1 MTGPN
6 KPPPPSTIPGQ
17 KASGHDLRQ
26 LQTHVAKLLGRDS
39 TRFPGAQPVSFT
51 GKHLQELLE
60 RDYYV
65 CEKSDGIRCLMY
77 LTSNTEH
84 QEMVFLIDRK
94 NDYYL
99 VPELHFPRMEDVAAF
114 HVDTIVDGELV
125 NDLEK
130 DGSVTMKYLVFD
142 CMVLDGQPLLDRI
155 LDKRLGYFRERVHK
169 PFVRCFEEFPEDRA
183 HLPFYVDFKHMER
196 SYGLQV
202 VFDEILP
209 NLPHGNDG
217 LIFTNRNT
225 PYHPGTDPNI
235 VKWKPPDENSI
246 DFRLYLQF
254 PPLSPSSSDE
264 ESSSTNG
271 VITPHHELPALDY
284 AAFPTFHLAVGMNN
298 GQEARFSTM
307 YASSADLTQIKSL
320 GRPLDEAVIECYQ
333 DSEHRWRF
341 MRVRDDKL
349 EPNHIS
355 TVERVMES
363 ISDRITKEQLTAST
377 KNIRMQ
383 WKLREKEEMDREK
396 AIAKARGAATAAA
409 GTQNGKQEH

>member
-1 MTGPN
+1 MTGQN
-6 KPPPPSTIPGQ
+6 KPLPPSTIPGQ

-26 LQTHVAKLLGRDS
+26 LQAHVAKLLGRDS

-77 LTSNTEH
+77 LTSNTES

-99 VPELHFPRMEDVAAF
+99 VPELHFPRVEDVTAF

-235 VKWKPPDENSI
+235 VKWKPPDENSV
-246 DFRLYLQF
+246 DFRLYLEF
-254 PPLSPSSSDE
+254 PPLSPPSSPG
-264 ESSSTNG
+264 STNG
-271 VITPHHELPALDY
+271 VIPQPAFDY
-284 AAFPTFHLAVGMNN
+284 TASPTFHLAVGANN
-298 GQEARFSTM
+298 NNEALFSTM
-307 YASSADLTQIKSL
+307 HVPSTDLSQMQSL
-320 GRPLDEAVIECYQ
+320 GRPLDEAIIECYQ
-333 DSEHRWRF
+333 DTEHRWRF
-341 MRVRDDKL
+341 MRIRDDKL

-355 TVERVMES
+355 TVEKVMES
-363 ISDRITKEQLTAST
+363 INDRITKEQLTAST

-383 WKLREKEEMDREK
+383 WKLREKEEMERERAK
-396 AIAKARGAATAAA
+396 AKARATAP
-409 GTQNGKQEH
+409 GVTQNGKQEH